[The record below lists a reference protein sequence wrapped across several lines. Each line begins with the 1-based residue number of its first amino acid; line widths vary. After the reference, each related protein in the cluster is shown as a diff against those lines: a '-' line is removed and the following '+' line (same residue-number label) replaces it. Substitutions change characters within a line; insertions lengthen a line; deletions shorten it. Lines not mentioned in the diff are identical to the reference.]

1 MYGLIGLFNQAL
13 VNEVLL
19 TLGLVVAEFVFLR
32 ALSIYRDV
40 LLAPWLNPLTA
51 LIDSTSFSDS
61 PPLNAFHRAS
71 SAF

>member
-32 ALSIYRDV
+32 ALSFYRDV
-40 LLAPWLNPLTA
+40 LLIP
-51 LIDSTSFSDS
+51 
-61 PPLNAFHRAS
+61 
-71 SAF
+71 